1 MLSKT
6 SYTLAKNIIPIKN
19 FKLSKDIDTF
29 LRFFYNYFINA
40 KEQYDNLLPTLK
52 FTNEHYTFNS
62 FSPYMD
68 IKIKNELLENN
79 YKTFNFMFKIKNI
92 TFNIKFLTLR
102 NSPRIEQL
110 YFYLKNIFILYYI
123 IVSLPIKKCF
133 NNIDI
138 IIYLSEHQRKLPT
151 DNLSIIDC
159 EHVNGGYTT
168 CCTKKSEII
177 VYRQEEWFKV
187 LIHESI
193 HAFGLD
199 FCKFDVKNLT
209 HKVFDFF
216 PIKVDLLLFETYSE
230 LWANILNI
238 YFISFNNCHNNFS
251 QLKQLFSHYYNIEVH
266 FQIFQMNKIL
276 HFMNLTYDDLY
287 KNNKESII
295 KRNGFY
301 RENTNVFCYYIIK
314 SILFCN
320 LSTFLN
326 WAKYNNRSYI
336 IFNKSDRNL
345 ELFVKLIQDKYKKK
359 TLTSFIKNIFDTYNS
374 KYKNKK
380 SIIQTTMRMSTFD
393 FKYLA

>member
-19 FKLSKDIDTF
+19 FKVSKDINEF
-29 LRFFYNYFINA
+29 LKFFYNYFIKA

-52 FTNEHYTFNS
+52 FTNDHYPFNS

-68 IKIKNELLENN
+68 INIKNELLKQN
-79 YKTFNFMFKIKNI
+79 YKTFNFTFKIKTI
-92 TFNIKFLTLR
+92 TFNIKFLTPH
-102 NSPRIEQL
+102 NSPSIQQL
-110 YFYLKNIFILYYI
+110 YFYIKNIFMLYYV

-133 NNIDI
+133 KNINV
-138 IIYLSEHQRKLPT
+138 IIYLSEHTRKLPK
-151 DNLSIIDC
+151 DKLSIIDC
-159 EHVNGGYTT
+159 ENVNGGYTT
-168 CCTKKSEII
+168 CCTKKPEII

-199 FCKFDVKNLT
+199 FCNFDVKNLT
-209 HKVFDFF
+209 HKVFEFF
-216 PIKVDLLLFETYSE
+216 PVKVDLLLFETYAE
-230 LWANILNI
+230 LWADILNI
-238 YFISFNNCHNNFS
+238 YFISFNHCHNNFS
-251 QLKQLFSHYYNIEVH
+251 QLKQLFSYYYNIELH

-276 HFMNLTYDDLY
+276 HFMNLKYEDLY

-314 SILFCN
+314 SILFFN

-326 WAKYNNRSYI
+326 WAKYNNNTYI
-336 IFNKSDRNL
+336 MFNKSDRNL
-345 ELFVKLIQDKYKKK
+345 ELFVKNIQESYKKK
-359 TLTSFIKNIFDTYNS
+359 TLTNFIKVVFDHYNS
-374 KYKNKK
+374 KYNNKK
-380 SIIQTTMRMSTFD
+380 NIIQTTLRMSMFD
-393 FKYLA
+393 FKFLA